1 LVGNQSS
8 DILKNIELP
17 VADLGYDALSSQ
29 LFRFRVHRA
38 GVLDATARE
47 RRKFGWHY
55 TGSNKE
61 SPS

>member
-1 LVGNQSS
+1 
-8 DILKNIELP
+8 LKNIELP